1 MRNKDLMEQN
11 FSLFE
16 QLQKALH
23 DIELLKQQV
32 LQCQSEIEL
41 LKDGAV
47 CECVAPKK
55 TQEDAAEASAQ
66 EEQKEETLVEEAV
79 ETVELQETENY
90 APVSLGVNINSNPDA
105 EYGSEIIG
113 KIMVSSSEYAA
124 KNPQA
129 ANLIFGKTEMAKA
142 EIMSIIASEISLQQK
157 KDEIDIVL
165 AQAEEYFE
173 SVNA

>member
-32 LQCQSEIEL
+32 LQCQSEIQL
-41 LKDGAV
+41 LKNGA
-47 CECVAPKK
+47 CSQCVASEEPEE
-55 TQEDAAEASAQ
+55 TEDVSVETEAQEDEEIVAEPE
-66 EEQKEETLVEEAV
+66 EEQ
-79 ETVELQETENY
+79 ETVEY

-105 EYGSEIIG
+105 EYGSQAIG
-113 KIMVSSSEYAA
+113 KIIVSSSEYAI
-124 KNPQA
+124 KKPQA
-129 ANLIFGKTEMAKA
+129 ANLILGKTEIAKA

-173 SVNA
+173 GVNA